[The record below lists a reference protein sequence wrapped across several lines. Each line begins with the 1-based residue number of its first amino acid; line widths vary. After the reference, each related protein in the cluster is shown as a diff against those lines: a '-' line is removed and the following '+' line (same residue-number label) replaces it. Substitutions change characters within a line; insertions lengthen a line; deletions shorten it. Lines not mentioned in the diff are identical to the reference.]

1 MQGKRTRPTVEERFW
16 AKVEKTDSCWLWIAS
31 RGFGG
36 YGRFYPGRP
45 AASRAAH
52 RVSYEWAKGPIPDG
66 LELDH
71 LCRVRECVNPD
82 HLEAVTHAEN
92 VRRARA
98 ATAKDYC
105 YRGHEFT
112 PENTLIDRDGWRRCR
127 ECRGIRQRAW
137 RARQKDA
144 A

>member
-1 MQGKRTRPTVEERFW
+1 MQGKRTRPTAEERFW
-16 AKVEKTDSCWLWIAS
+16 AKVEKTDTCWLWTGTL
-31 RGFGG
+31 GFGL
-36 YGRFYPGRP
+36 YGRFNLTGGGTV
-45 AASRAAH
+45 AAH
-52 RVSYEWAKGPIPDG
+52 RQSYEWAKGPIPDG

-71 LCRVRECVNPD
+71 LCRVRNCVNPD

-92 VRRARA
+92 MRRARA